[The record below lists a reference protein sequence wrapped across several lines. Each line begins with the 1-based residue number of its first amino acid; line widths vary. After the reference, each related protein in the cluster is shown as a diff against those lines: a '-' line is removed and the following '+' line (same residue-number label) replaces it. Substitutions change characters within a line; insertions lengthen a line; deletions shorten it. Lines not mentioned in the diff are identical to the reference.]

1 MLDKC
6 YCGPVGKDSGHGL
19 YELFAARGLCGSK
32 SGPGQDFTKDSQP
45 VPLNGFL
52 LPSTPSSPCLPGRQL
67 TILHMFCD
75 IHHISSWIN
84 DLCWLCLTLV
94 ETWPSI
100 MPAALTTGSCVFII
114 PDCRSQWVR
123 ALAQHQLSESVQLGS
138 KWKPPCLK
146 HSTHHRILTG
156 LLLFWGEIR
165 ST

>member
-6 YCGPVGKDSGHGL
+6 YCGPVGKYSGHGL

-32 SGPGQDFTKDSQP
+32 SGLGQDFTKDSQP

-52 LPSTPSSPCLPGRQL
+52 LPSTRSYPCLPGRQL

-100 MPAALTTGSCVFII
+100 MRP
-114 PDCRSQWVR
+114 
-123 ALAQHQLSESVQLGS
+123 
-138 KWKPPCLK
+138 
-146 HSTHHRILTG
+146 HHRQLCVYHSRLQISVGPSPGSAPALRVCAAG
-156 LLLFWGEIR
+156 Q
-165 ST
+165 

>member
-6 YCGPVGKDSGHGL
+6 YCGPVGKYSGHRL

-32 SGPGQDFTKDSQP
+32 SALGQGFTKDSQP
-45 VPLNGFL
+45 LALSCSFKL
-52 LPSTPSSPCLPGRQL
+52 LPPPPLSPPPAPSYPRLPWRQL

-100 MPAALTTGSCVFII
+100 MPVALTTGSCVFII
-114 PDCRSQWVR
+114 PDCRSQWVPSPGLAP
-123 ALAQHQLSESVQLGS
+123 ALRVCAAGQ
-138 KWKPPCLK
+138 
-146 HSTHHRILTG
+146 
-156 LLLFWGEIR
+156 
-165 ST
+165 